1 MQNLLAVL
9 YGLVFGI
16 ANIIPGVSGGTM
28 LVVFGCYD
36 KVCGALTLNLKEIK
50 KNIVFLIFFGIGAV
64 IGIVGFAFVITW
76 LFTNF
81 PTQTNMFFMGLI
93 IGSVPL
99 ILRNATVKDKFKPV
113 CFVPF
118 IIGLAAVVGLAV
130 AENGSTEPY
139 RLETAIEGDYTSITI
154 YNDSDRVVN
163 EWEID
168 LGEGRLDPK
177 GATNTK
183 GGKAIFSESTI
194 NKILGILGVE
204 SEGRDAPNAIINE
217 DGSVIEPHSSHTVTL
232 LGDYS
237 YSDVNFLESMELS
250 VSYKMD
256 VKFFITMMAALF
268 IAAIAMIIPGV
279 SGSFVMMTLG
289 VYSTIIGAV
298 KDLDFAI
305 ILPCAIGA
313 VIGLVAGAR
322 LITWLMKKY
331 SLMVYSAILGLVA
344 GSLYVIF
351 PVGFGLNLATLTG
364 AVCLAI
370 GAFAAVIV
378 GKNTKVGE

>member
-1 MQNLLAVL
+1 MQNILAIL

-16 ANIIPGVSGGTM
+16 ANVIPGVSGGTM

-99 ILRNATVKDKFKPV
+99 IVRNATVKDKFKPICV
-113 CFVPF
+113 VPF

-130 AENGSTEPY
+130 AENSSAAPY
-139 RLETAIEGDYTSITI
+139 RLEAAVNGETTAITI
-154 YNDSDRVVN
+154 YNDSSRTVN
-163 EWEID
+163 EWEIEFAD
-168 LGEGRLDPK
+168 ENIALETMFLS
-177 GATNTK
+177 GAEAETDYPT
-183 GGKAIFSESTI
+183 AL
-194 NKILGILGVE
+194 KIKGILGMKIPAL
-204 SEGRDAPNAIINE
+204 APNVFTNIEGDIIQPNSSFTFIY
-217 DGSVIEPHSSHTVTL
+217 DGGALNVSE
-232 LGDYS
+232 
-237 YSDVNFLESMELS
+237 MELS

-256 VKFFITMMAALF
+256 VKFFVTMVAALF

-289 VYSTIIGAV
+289 VYSTIITAI

-305 ILPCAIGA
+305 IIPCAIGA

-344 GSLYVIF
+344 GSIYVIF
-351 PVGFGLNLATLTG
+351 PAGFGLNIATLTG
-364 AVCLAI
+364 AVCLLI
-370 GAFAAVIV
+370 GAFVAVIV

>member
-1 MQNLLAVL
+1 MQNILAML

-16 ANIIPGVSGGTM
+16 ANVIPGVSGGTM

-36 KVCGALTLNLKEIK
+36 KVCGALTLDFKEIK
-50 KNIVFLIFFGIGAV
+50 KHFKFLIFFGIGAV
-64 IGIVGFAFVITW
+64 IGIVGFAFIITW
-76 LFTNF
+76 LFSVF

-99 ILRNATVKDKFKPV
+99 ILRNATVKEKFRPI
-113 CFVPF
+113 CIVPF

-130 AENGSTEPY
+130 AENGSTDPY
-139 RLETAIEGDYTSITI
+139 RLETAVNGSTTAITI
-154 YNDSDRVVN
+154 YNDSSRTIN
-163 EWEID
+163 EWSIEFNNETIA
-168 LGEGRLDPK
+168 LEGIVSGAKAQTDYSAADRIK
-177 GATNTK
+177 G
-183 GGKAIFSESTI
+183 IFGM
-194 NKILGILGVE
+194 KIPAL
-204 SEGRDAPNAIINE
+204 APNVFVNNE
-217 DGSVIEPHSSHTVTL
+217 GEVIEPNTPYTFIYDGGALDAS
-232 LGDYS
+232 
-237 YSDVNFLESMELS
+237 EMELS

-331 SLMVYSAILGLVA
+331 SLIVYSAILGLVA

-364 AVCLAI
+364 LVCLVI
-370 GAFAAVIV
+370 GAAAAVIV
-378 GKNTKVGE
+378 GKNTKIGE

>member
-1 MQNLLAVL
+1 MQNILAIL
-9 YGLVFGI
+9 YGMVFGI

-36 KVCGALTLNLKEIK
+36 KVCGALTLDLKEIK
-50 KNIVFLIFFGIGAV
+50 KHIKFLIFFGIGAV

-81 PTQTNMFFMGLI
+81 PIQTNMFFMGLI

-99 ILRNATVKDKFKPV
+99 IVRNATVKDKFKPLCV
-113 CFVPF
+113 VPF
-118 IIGLAAVVGLAV
+118 LIGLVAVVGLAI

-139 RLETAIEGDYTSITI
+139 RLETVVNADTTSITI
-154 YNDSDRVVN
+154 YNDSDRIIN
-163 EWEID
+163 NWEID
-168 LGEGRLDPK
+168 LGDGRIDFK
-177 GATNTK
+177 AEAAGGNTIISK
-183 GGKAIFSESTI
+183 STSQMIMGIFGKDTYGED
-194 NKILGILGVE
+194 V
-204 SEGRDAPNAIINE
+204 PNAIVSKDNE
-217 DGSVIEPHSSHTVTL
+217 FIEPNSSHTVTFL
-232 LGDYS
+232 NDYS
-237 YSDVNFLESMELS
+237 HNIDLDNIELS

-256 VKFFITMMAALF
+256 VKFFLTMMIALF

-313 VIGLVAGAR
+313 VLGLVVGAR
-322 LITWLMKKY
+322 LITFLMKKY
-331 SLMVYSAILGLVA
+331 SLMVYSVILGLVA

-351 PVGFGLNLATLTG
+351 PVGFGLNSATLIG
-364 AVCLAI
+364 VVCLAV
-370 GAFAAVIV
+370 GAIVAVIV
-378 GKNTKVGE
+378 GKNTGVGE

>member
-1 MQNLLAVL
+1 MQNLLAIL

-16 ANIIPGVSGGTM
+16 ANVIPGVSGGTM

-36 KVCGALTLNLKEIK
+36 KVCGALTLDFKEIK
-50 KNIVFLIFFGIGAV
+50 KHFKFLVFFGIGAV

-99 ILRNATVKDKFKPV
+99 ILRNATVKDKFKPI
-113 CFVPF
+113 CIVPF
-118 IIGLAAVVGLAV
+118 LVGLAAVVGLAV
-130 AENGSTEPY
+130 AESGSTDPY

-154 YNDSDRVVN
+154 YNDSDRTVN

-177 GATNTK
+177 AATMTS
-183 GGKAIFSESTI
+183 GGKAVVSESTL
-194 NKILGILGVE
+194 NKILSLFGME
-204 SEGRDAPNAIINE
+204 SVNISVPNAIVNE
-217 DGSVIEPHSSHTVTL
+217 EGAVIEPHSSHTATFWNS
-232 LGDYS
+232 GAS
-237 YSDVNFLESMELS
+237 NIAPESFELS

-256 VKFFITMMAALF
+256 VKFFVTMMAALF

-279 SGSFVMMTLG
+279 SGSFVMLTLG
-289 VYSTIIGAV
+289 VYSTIIAAV

-313 VIGLVAGAR
+313 IIGLVVGAR

-331 SLMVYSAILGLVA
+331 SLMTYSAILGLVA

-351 PVGFGLNLATLTG
+351 PVGFGLNIATLTG
-364 AVCLAI
+364 VICLAA
-370 GAFAAVIV
+370 GAFVAVVV